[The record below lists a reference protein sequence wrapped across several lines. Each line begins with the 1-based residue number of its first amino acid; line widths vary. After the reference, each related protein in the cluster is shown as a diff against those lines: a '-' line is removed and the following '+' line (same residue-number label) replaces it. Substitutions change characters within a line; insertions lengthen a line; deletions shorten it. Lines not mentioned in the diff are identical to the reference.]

1 MRHTHSS
8 HRFSLAF
15 VAIIGVAMSFV
26 PRAGAQT
33 TGSPT
38 SALTSSPAAGN
49 TRLEFESAV
58 AELHRLIEAQG
69 AQLERQARIIESQ
82 GRDIESL
89 RVHLGT
95 PATAIEQPAS
105 APAQVV
111 TPPAQ
116 QDTPQEAER
125 VPEMPAAVVS
135 AGDFPRSVQI
145 PGTESAVRLGGQARM
160 MIVHSLGPLGS
171 DDRFITSS
179 IPVEGEQQ
187 PGEDE
192 RTNYS
197 ASPSRVN
204 LDIRSHTPIGSVRTF
219 LEADFAGSGNAM
231 RLRHAF
237 FQTRQWVGGQTWSTF
252 SDPEAEPIGI
262 DFEGL
267 NAISLFRQALI
278 RYTHPLRPTLG
289 LAVALEDPA
298 PDLTGAQGVNL
309 TPDFIARLRWDP
321 QRPVDRPLS
330 RTAHVQAAILVRA
343 LRGEPLD
350 QPEVTLATGG
360 FGVNVSG
367 VSIPRW
373 DGDDRVK
380 FAANFGW
387 GIGKYITDL
396 GTLGGQDAVYDPVLN
411 QLRALSVSSGYFGY
425 ERQWKPTLTSTVTY
439 GVVTVGNLDIQPDD
453 ALHRTQRA
461 TINLTWNPIPN
472 ADLVLEFLSGTRVNK
487 DRKRGTSTQVQA
499 GWLFRF

>member
-1 MRHTHSS
+1 MRTHSCYPPAVA
-8 HRFSLAF
+8 FLTIICVAVCLA
-15 VAIIGVAMSFV
+15 
-26 PRAGAQT
+26 PRAAAQT
-33 TGSPT
+33 PDATTPGLTRSPT
-38 SALTSSPAAGN
+38 PGSD
-49 TRLEFESAV
+49 RFEFESAV
-58 AELHRLIEAQG
+58 AELRQLVEAQG

-89 RVHLGT
+89 RMHLGRT
-95 PATAIEQPAS
+95 PAAIERQAS
-105 APAQVV
+105 APQQEN
-111 TPPAQ
+111 PPPQ
-116 QDTPQEAER
+116 QSPVQEAER
-125 VPEMPAAVVS
+125 VPEMPTAVVS
-135 AGDFPRSVQI
+135 AGDFPRSIQI

-187 PGEDE
+187 PGEDK

-197 ASPSRVN
+197 ASPSRAN
-204 LDIRSHTPIGSVRTF
+204 LDIRSQSPIGSFRTF
-219 LEADFAGSGNAM
+219 MEADFAGSGNGL

-237 FQTRQWVGGQTWSTF
+237 IQTRQWVGGQTWSTF
-252 SDPEAEPIGI
+252 SDPEAEPLGI

-267 NAISLFRQALI
+267 NAISLFRQPLI
-278 RYTHPLRPTLG
+278 RYTHLFRPTLG
-289 LAVALEDPA
+289 LALALEDPA

-309 TPDFIARLRWDP
+309 TPDFVARLRWEP
-321 QRPVDRPLS
+321 ERPPHRPLLS
-330 RTAHVQAAILVRA
+330 RAAHVQAAILVRT

-367 VSIPRW
+367 VAIPRW
-373 DGDDRVK
+373 ASNDRLK
-380 FAANFGW
+380 FATNFGW

-396 GTLGGQDAVYDPVLN
+396 GTLGGQDAVYDPNLN
-411 QLRALSVSSGYFGY
+411 KLRALSVSSGYVGY
-425 ERQWKPTLTSTVTY
+425 ERQWQPTLITAVTY
-439 GVVTVGNLDIQPDD
+439 GFVNVGNLDIQPDN

-461 TINLTWNPIPN
+461 TINLTWNPIAS

-487 DRKRGTSTQVQA
+487 DRERGTSSQVQA